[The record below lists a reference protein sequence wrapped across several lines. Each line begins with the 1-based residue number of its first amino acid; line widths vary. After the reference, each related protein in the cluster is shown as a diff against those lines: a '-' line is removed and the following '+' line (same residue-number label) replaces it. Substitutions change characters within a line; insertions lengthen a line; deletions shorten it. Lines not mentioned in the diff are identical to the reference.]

1 MPSKGKKAAQGAKNL
16 VKARQALAEDQNT
29 RNFEEEI
36 ESLTFHLSI
45 AVSQITHLENSL
57 AEKDAAIVSLE
68 ARLTRSTQK
77 CVNLQATASSWEA
90 KYQSAYHDLCMRRQ
104 AEKRGLNKAG
114 SFAGAA

>member
-29 RNFEEEI
+29 WNFEEEI
-36 ESLTFHLSI
+36 ESLTFRLSI
-45 AVSQITHLENSL
+45 AVSQITHLEKSL

-90 KYQSAYHDLCMRRQ
+90 KYRSAYHDLRMR
-104 AEKRGLNKAG
+104 
-114 SFAGAA
+114 